1 MGKSRQQ
8 IRQEQRKDK
17 PEKHGGRT
25 AITVIIMV
33 VLIAAVAA
41 IAYFAAGGGADT
53 DSAADPAASNA
64 AEETA
69 AADENVITYSEDEI
83 PKDNVKVKF
92 EMENGESF
100 TAELYPEYAPQTVA
114 NFVKLAKDGFY
125 DGLTFHRVVDGF
137 MAQGGDPSGDGTG
150 GSDNCIIGEFSSNG
164 FAQNTLSHTRGVISM
179 ARSQSN
185 NSASSQFF
193 ICYSDDYTQSL
204 DGQYAAFG
212 RIIEGMETVD
222 AFCEVERTENS
233 MGEKAS
239 PVEPIVIKSVTV
251 ID

>member
-114 NFVKLAKDGFY
+114 NFVALVNKGFY
-125 DGLTFHRVVDGF
+125 DGLTFHRVIDDFV
-137 MAQGGDPSGDGTG
+137 AQGGDPNGDGTG
-150 GSDNCIIGEFSSNG
+150 MADNYIVGEFSANG
-164 FAQNTLSHTRGVISM
+164 FEKNELLHEEGTISM
-179 ARSQSN
+179 ARSSISN
-185 NSASSQFF
+185 NSASCQFF
-193 ICYSDDYTQSL
+193 ICYKSLPEL
-204 DGQYAAFG
+204 DGGYAAFG
-212 RIIEGMETVD
+212 KVIDGMDTVK
-222 AFCEVERTENS
+222 AFCDVERSISN
-233 MGEKAS
+233 MGELSVPTTPITIKKAT
-239 PVEPIVIKSVTV
+239 VIK
-251 ID
+251 